1 MRFAEWRSFILNL
14 NKRNTGLLS
23 VPARTMRSFIIV
35 GFLFA
40 AGVVSAQHKTTVLL
54 PAGFPGSAQ
63 LSKQAESL
71 LNEANAAFQSGRKLK
86 TGKLNLS
93 PTARKTLT
101 DLWSYRPFFC
111 SETDLNLQPILRPD
125 SLIELRGI
133 PIQIKVEAGEL
144 TEEHLVLAFRR
155 NGQLESVALGLPEHQ
170 YESVLS
176 GGLTVADLRRRQIIL
191 DFVEN
196 FRTAYNRKDLT
207 YLGQVFSDQAL
218 IIVGHVVQE
227 GEDRSDYL
235 ENNLGTQRVE
245 LIRQSKAEY
254 LTGLERVFGKNDY
267 IKVGFEEIEVV
278 QHRKFQSIYGVSLL
292 QYWYSPTYSDKGY
305 LFLMIDF
312 RDENQPIIHVRAWQ
326 PGKHTA
332 PDSVISLGDFEIIN

>member
-1 MRFAEWRSFILNL
+1 MQ
-14 NKRNTGLLS
+14 TLL
-23 VPARTMRSFIIV
+23 F
-35 GFLFA
+35 FLLLFA
-40 AGVVSAQHKTTVLL
+40 AGVLSAQHKTSVLI
-54 PAGFPGSAQ
+54 PSEFPGSAQ
-63 LSKQAESL
+63 LSKQAGAL
-71 LNEANAAFQSGRKLK
+71 LSEANAAFQSGRKIK
-86 TGKLNLS
+86 PGKLKLS
-93 PTARKTLT
+93 AAAQKTLV
-101 DLWSYRPFFC
+101 DLWAYRPFFC
-111 SETDLNLQPILRPD
+111 SETEVNLQPIIRPD

-133 PIQIKVEAGEL
+133 PIQIKVAAGDL
-144 TEEHLVLAFRR
+144 SEEHLVLAFRR
-155 NGQLESVALGLPEHQ
+155 NGFLESVTLGLPEHQ
-170 YESVLS
+170 YETVLS
-176 GGLTVADLRRRQIIL
+176 AGLTVADLRRRQIIL

-207 YLGQVFSDQAL
+207 YLEQVFSDQAL
-218 IIVGHVVQE
+218 IIVGHVVQS

-245 LIRQSKAEY
+245 LIRQSKADY
-254 LTGLERVFGKNDY
+254 LSGLERVFGKNEY